1 MPLCDLAPPHIR
13 AIAPYQP
20 GKPISELA
28 REMGLRD
35 ADIVKLAS
43 NENPLGPSPK
53 ARAAI
58 AAGLDEVARY
68 PDGNGFALK
77 SALASKLGVNIAGV
91 ILGNGSN
98 DVLELAARALLGPGT
113 SAVYSEHAFAVYPLA
128 TQAVGATGIE
138 VPACAWGHD
147 LAAMRAAIRGNTR
160 VVFIAN
166 PNNPTGTLL
175 SAGELHEFLQSVP
188 PTVAVVLDEAYGEF
202 LDARLRAPSVSW
214 LSEFPNLI
222 LTRTFSKA
230 YGLAGLRVGYALAH
244 PDVADL
250 LNRLRQP
257 FNVNSLG
264 LAAAAAALDDSE
276 FLARAKAVNDAGMAQ
291 LLEGCERLGLGHIPS
306 HGNFVCI
313 EVGGHATEREN
324 KDASVATR
332 VYQALLRKGV
342 IVRPVANY
350 GLPAFLRVSIG
361 LPDENARFLDALG
374 EIQEQA

>member
-77 SALASKLGVNIAGV
+77 STLASKLGVNIAGV

>member
-175 SAGELHEFLQSVP
+175 SAGELHDFLRSVP